1 MRPAKEL
8 LEEFVALGGRV
19 SWKGGKPAI
28 VGSIPDALILE
39 IRDNRETFLDA
50 WDAWDGT
57 ERAARGYGQVPGPMG
72 DSPLRRTAP
81 QWPAIEYRRM
91 DQWVR
96 MQPDAVV
103 SWVLRRAEQYQVRS
117 PDWSPRDRMQSAMA
131 DLWDWQTSGTGDAR
145 PGGVMLVLDESVE
158 GQL

>member
-8 LEEFVALGGRV
+8 LDEFVALGGRV
-19 SWKGGKPAI
+19 SRKSGKPAI

-39 IRDNRETFLDA
+39 IRDNREAFLEA
-50 WDAWDGT
+50 WDARDGA
-57 ERAARGYGQVPGPMG
+57 ERAGRGYGQAPGPMG
-72 DSPLRRTAP
+72 DDPLRRTAP

-96 MQPDAVV
+96 MQPNAVV
-103 SWVLRRAEQYQVRS
+103 AWVLRRAEQYQVRS

-131 DLWDWQTSGTGDAR
+131 DLWDWQTCGSSELR
-145 PGGVMLVLDESVE
+145 PGGVLMVLDESAE
-158 GQL
+158 GFA